1 MSGWRTLVVAAAVAA
16 TLGAPRAVRAEDYP
30 NEAGWGALSV
40 LANVG
45 YMPAKTIYA
54 LTGGLTGG
62 IAYVC
67 TAGSYDTARNIWEMS
82 LGGTWALS
90 PAMVRGDEGIH
101 FAGGQTATSA
111 AAAAKSAPSTYGE
124 GDSDTAATDNDRREE
139 SLPPS

>member
-16 TLGAPRAVRAEDYP
+16 TLGVPRAVRAEDYP
-30 NEAGWGALSV
+30 NQAGWGVLAV

-45 YMPAKTIYA
+45 YMPAKMIYA

-67 TAGSYDTARNIWEMS
+67 TAGNYDTAKNIWEMS

-90 PAMVRGDEGIH
+90 PGMIRGDEGIY
-101 FAGGQTATSA
+101 FAGGPNASTAASA
-111 AAAAKSAPSTYGE
+111 SSSSLAPAE
-124 GDSDTAATDNDRREE
+124 GDADDTAAGDRREE
-139 SLPPS
+139 TLPPS

>member
-1 MSGWRTLVVAAAVAA
+1 MMKGWRTLVVAAAVAA

-30 NEAGWGALSV
+30 NQAGWGVLAV

-45 YMPAKTIYA
+45 YMPAKMIYA

-67 TAGSYDTARNIWEMS
+67 TAGNYDTARNIWEMS

-90 PAMVRGDEGIH
+90 PAMVRGDESIY
-101 FAGGQTATSA
+101 FAGGPSTTSA
-111 AAAAKSAPSTYGE
+111 TASRASQAPAE
-124 GDSDTAATDNDRREE
+124 GDADDTAASDRREE
-139 SLPPS
+139 TLPPS

>member
-16 TLGAPRAVRAEDYP
+16 TLGVPRAVRAEDYP
-30 NEAGWGALSV
+30 NQAGWGALAV

-45 YMPAKTIYA
+45 YMPAKMIYA

-67 TAGSYDTARNIWEMS
+67 TAGNYDTARNIWEMS

-90 PAMVRGDEGIH
+90 PAMIRGDEGIY
-101 FAGGQTATSA
+101 FAGGPNASTAASASSTSL
-111 AAAAKSAPSTYGE
+111 APAE
-124 GDSDTAATDNDRREE
+124 GDADDTAAGDRREE
-139 SLPPS
+139 ALPPS